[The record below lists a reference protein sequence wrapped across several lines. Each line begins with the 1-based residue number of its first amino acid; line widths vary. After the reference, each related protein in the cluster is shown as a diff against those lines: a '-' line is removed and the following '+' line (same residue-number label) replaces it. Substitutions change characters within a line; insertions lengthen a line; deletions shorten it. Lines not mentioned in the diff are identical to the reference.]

1 MKTFQWVPGW
11 DHSRFTE
18 SMMSDL
24 TPSFGQ
30 EAATMPIQSVTNSQ
44 WKISA
49 PSITAYN
56 PKVSYVKMKS
66 NIDYPINTTGLFY
79 HQNVVFEM
87 TLICHNK
94 EILKEIPSTDPGF
107 GNLSKTVYQ
116 VIEIQIIQG
125 FGSRYYVDM
134 NSLWPSQRIKEEK
147 IS

>member
-1 MKTFQWVPGW
+1 MWRYSCFIVNFNPLIFRIQLSTQPRIPRCCNYSRMKTFQQVPGW

-24 TPSFGQ
+24 TPSFAQ

-66 NIDYPINTTGLFY
+66 NIDCLINTTGLFY
-79 HQNVVFEM
+79 PQNVVFEM

-94 EILKEIPSTDPGF
+94 EIFKTL
-107 GNLSKTVYQ
+107 GN
-116 VIEIQIIQG
+116 
-125 FGSRYYVDM
+125 RVDQ
-134 NSLWPSQRIKEEK
+134 LQ
-147 IS
+147 